1 MLNRSFEIIEE
12 IKDIIKKSFVIPIL
26 ERVVIDYNKLML
38 LIRKLDETL
47 PEELAEARKIVRKRD
62 EIIKEAQEEAQNI
75 IRYARE
81 KADNLLNENNI
92 TKEARIEAEEIIK
105 EAKKEADEIKKEAEN
120 YTLFLLG
127 KVEEV
132 LRRELEIIDKCKD
145 ELKM

>member
-12 IKDIIKKSFVIPIL
+12 IREIIKKSFVIPIF
-26 ERVVIDYNKLML
+26 EKIIVDYNKLML
-38 LIRKLDETL
+38 LIKNLDETL
-47 PEELAEARKIVRKRD
+47 PEELIEARKIIRRRD

-81 KADNLLNENNI
+81 KADNLLKENNI
-92 TKEARIEAEEIIK
+92 TKEAKREAEEIIK

-127 KVEEV
+127 KIEEI
-132 LRRELEIIDKCKD
+132 LKRELEIIEKCKN